1 MWIGVWFL
9 HILRKLSYVISSLIY
24 YANVFVGIVCLAMFS
39 LITLYLVM
47 LISGDENLPDDVPV
61 SLKQFCFVSC
71 LLWSVLCLELAF
83 K

>member
-1 MWIGVWFL
+1 MQMFIWALDVWQ
-9 HILRKLSYVISSLIY
+9 
-24 YANVFVGIVCLAMFS
+24 CLM
-39 LITLYLVM
+39 ITLYLVM

-61 SLKQFCFVSC
+61 SLKQFCFVSS